1 MLELG
6 TKVRYEGR
14 DAVIVAR
21 TLEREAKYDLLFPDT
36 RQIQPYILG
45 RSLDLISDTDLKAV

>member
-1 MLELG
+1 LG

-45 RSLDLISDTDLKAV
+45 RSLDLISDTELKAV